1 MDKRFATLLGFTPE
15 ELDGTLRE
23 NVEAFGASSGWDF
36 ETAKTKLLDWY
47 DGYRFSPES
56 EARVCN
62 PVSLGKALSSGLLL
76 NYWEA
81 TGQASMIVERIKA
94 ADEIPADL
102 NGMAATRTQLD
113 VCDAETMP

>member
-1 MDKRFATLLGFTPE
+1 M
-15 ELDGTLRE
+15 
-23 NVEAFGASSGWDF
+23 
-36 ETAKTKLLDWY
+36 
-47 DGYRFSPES
+47 
-56 EARVCN
+56 
-62 PVSLGKALSSGLLL
+62 